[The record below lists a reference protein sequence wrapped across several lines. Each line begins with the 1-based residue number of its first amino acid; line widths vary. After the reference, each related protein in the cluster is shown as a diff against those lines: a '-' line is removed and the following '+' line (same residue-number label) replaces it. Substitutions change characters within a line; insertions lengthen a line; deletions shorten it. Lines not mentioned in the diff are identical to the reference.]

1 MLLPYDAT
9 TRCICLLP
17 VLLLCD
23 VLAVMM
29 PILLLPM
36 LMLGTR
42 T

>member
-17 VLLLCD
+17 VLLLCM
-23 VLAVMM
+23 LAVVM

-36 LMLGTR
+36 LVLGTR
-42 T
+42 A